1 MADASTD
8 PATPDPTDTDQ
19 TVARELVRGVV
30 EAWQENMGYE
40 GVGTLR
46 DHAHRAMA
54 EEATHRLRQ
63 VLAQLDAHLELAAHG
78 CRVED
83 DPEPFLSRYPQI
95 VQSLSRATGLL
106 ETYLEAHEIIKQMVD
121 LDTEPFDLAQSLND
135 RLELAEAFID
145 QVPVE
150 TQMSP
155 VFIEGDQL
163 KLMDVLMH
171 LVSRFQSMGRAG
183 DAVEVRLAPD
193 GPWARGFIGL
203 RPGRVEALDLVRALG
218 RPADTEGPR
227 FDVIYA
233 RAVLERHGGSMYV
246 ERTPEDACGFGF
258 ELPLI
263 SPDGEQ
269 P

>member
-8 PATPDPTDTDQ
+8 PATHDPADTDQ
-19 TVARELVRGVV
+19 TVARDLVKDVV
-30 EAWQENMGYE
+30 QAWHENMGYE

-78 CRVED
+78 CRVD
-83 DPEPFLSRYPQI
+83 HSPDPFLSRYPQI
-95 VQSLSRATGLL
+95 VRSLSRATGLL

-121 LDTEPFDLAQSLND
+121 LDSEPFDLAQTLND

-150 TQMSP
+150 AQLSP
-155 VFIEGDQL
+155 AFIEGDQL

-171 LVSRFQSMGRAG
+171 LVSRFQELGKAG
-183 DAVEVRLAPD
+183 DAVEVRLTPT

-203 RPGRVEALDLVRALG
+203 RPPRVEARDLVRALG

-233 RAVLERHGGSMYV
+233 RAVLERHGGTMYV
-246 ERTPEDACGFGF
+246 ERTPEEACGFGF

-263 SPDGEQ
+263 SPDGER